1 MRDVWDQDE
10 KRAEHQRETTH
21 RQQPGDVVCL
31 WMFLIDSA
39 FVLTAAVVQV
49 SWFEAAAAAAALTV
63 CVLLL

>member
-21 RQQPGDVVCL
+21 RQQPGDVACL

-49 SWFEAAAAAAALTV
+49 SWFEAAAAALTV
-63 CVLLL
+63 CLLLL